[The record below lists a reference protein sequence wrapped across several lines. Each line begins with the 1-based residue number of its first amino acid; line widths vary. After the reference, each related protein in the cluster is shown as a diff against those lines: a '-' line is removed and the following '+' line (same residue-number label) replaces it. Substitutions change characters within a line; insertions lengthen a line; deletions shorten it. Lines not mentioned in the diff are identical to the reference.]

1 MTRALF
7 ERELREIQDELL
19 TMASMTGK
27 AIVDAVDSLQRRD
40 LARSQQIIHD
50 DQIVNHKRFA
60 IEEKC
65 ITVMATQQP
74 IAADLRL
81 LVSVLYIITDL
92 ERMADHAVGIAK
104 INQMM
109 AEDPEP
115 RSFGLIPEMADK
127 AVDMLNQTIRA
138 YIDQDAMAARE
149 ISAKDDEVDGLY
161 DQVYADCISHM
172 IQEPES
178 VTRLT
183 YHLWTAHNLERMADR
198 CTNICERIIFMV
210 TGRMEETNVSSY

>member
-27 AIVDAVDSLQRRD
+27 AIVDSVDALRRRD
-40 LARSQQIIHD
+40 IMRSQQIIHD
-50 DQIVNHKRFA
+50 DQLVNHKRFE

-81 LVSVLYIITDL
+81 LISVLYIITDL

-104 INQMM
+104 ISQMM
-109 AEDPEP
+109 AEDPGAQ
-115 RSFGLIPEMADK
+115 SFGLIPEMADK
-127 AVDMLNQTIRA
+127 SVDMLNQTLRA
-138 YIDQDAMAARE
+138 YIDQDADAARH
-149 ISAKDDEVDGLY
+149 ISAQDDEVDGLY
-161 DQVYADCISHM
+161 DQVYADCIARM
-172 IQEPES
+172 IEEPEN
-178 VTRLT
+178 VARLT
-183 YHLWTAHNLERMADR
+183 YHLWAAHNLERIADR
-198 CTNICERIIFMV
+198 CTNICERIVFMV
-210 TGRMEETNVSSY
+210 TGHMEETNVSSY

>member
-40 LARSQQIIHD
+40 LVRSQQIIHD
-50 DQIVNHKRFA
+50 DQLVNHKRFE

-81 LVSVLYIITDL
+81 LISVLYIITDL

-109 AEDPEP
+109 AEDPAP

-127 AVDMLNQTIRA
+127 AVEMLNQTIRA
-138 YIDQDAMAARE
+138 YIDQDDVAARQ
-149 ISAKDDEVDGLY
+149 ISAKDDEVDDLY

-198 CTNICERIIFMV
+198 CTNICERVIFMV